1 MPNMDSANTRTARQ
15 PGSPDL
21 LDPGDIARWGVLVA
35 ALVLGG
41 LVLAARAADDYTYV
55 CGLLFSG
62 FGVLLAMRLMG
73 RWKP

>member
-1 MPNMDSANTRTARQ
+1 MDPAITRTARQ

-21 LDPGDIARWGVLVA
+21 LDLSDIARWGILVT

>member
-1 MPNMDSANTRTARQ
+1 MPNMDPATTRTARQ

-21 LDPGDIARWGVLVA
+21 LDLSDIARWGILVT

-41 LVLAARAADDYTYV
+41 LVLAARAADDYAYV

-62 FGVLLAMRLMG
+62 FGMLLAMRLMG

>member
-1 MPNMDSANTRTARQ
+1 MPNMDPATTRTARQ

-21 LDPGDIARWGVLVA
+21 LDPGDIARWGVLVVV
-35 ALVLGG
+35 LVLGG
-41 LVLAARAADDYTYV
+41 LVLAARAADDYMYA
-55 CGLLFSG
+55 CGLLFTG